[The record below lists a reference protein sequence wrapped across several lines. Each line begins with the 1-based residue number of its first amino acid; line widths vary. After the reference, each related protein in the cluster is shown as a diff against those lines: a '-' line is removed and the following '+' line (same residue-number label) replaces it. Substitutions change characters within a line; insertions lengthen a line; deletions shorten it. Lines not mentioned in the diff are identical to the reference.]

1 MPGPLVHVLASG
13 NCPHGGKI
21 ALQTTNTR
29 VFVNGMAVI
38 TATDLLSIAGC
49 PFQIPVPPGTKPQ
62 PCVIA
67 RVVPAGRVFINGVQ
81 AALVNSPG
89 GGVCQSIEQIPQ
101 GAPILVTQTRVVAQ

>member
-38 TATDLLSIAGC
+38 TATDLKDSGTDTRVPGAEYRQNPVVNGETAA
-49 PFQIPVPPGTKPQ
+49 QGIPPQ
-62 PCVIA
+62 PAAPPPA
-67 RVVPAGRVFINGVQ
+67 RKSCPPSPA
-81 AALVNSPG
+81 
-89 GGVCQSIEQIPQ
+89 
-101 GAPILVTQTRVVAQ
+101 T